1 MLEPTLTKTTMR
13 NKLLLGLAVAAT
25 ASAAFAD
32 WKDFTI
38 DKTNII
44 VGFESGDFDY
54 NIYYSGTEGSRARL
68 GIASADA
75 SKGYY
80 VRSLKFNL
88 GDGSTTT
95 SPYQWNLLGCF
106 TLGIPDASG
115 EYTVIDNQTGKP
127 IQYQMGELTIQ
138 TADESSTAT
147 AKVEMGT
154 SFLEIKGGGASDQT
168 PTLNIN
174 TSTALNST
182 HAKQGLALGNSSIL
196 NVNGNSTFTVNN
208 KIVANGDTAH
218 RSAVNVAADA
228 TLNVAGATLANT
240 DVVIAGQLKTTDTIT
255 LDNVNMTLDGSFT
268 STQKKSTILQNGTTV
283 SGNGVFNMNTSTTI
297 DNSSSVDI
305 RAITTGAGFW
315 VTVNGSLTVR
325 EDTTFNNLV
334 VNGTLQQLGGTTTVF
349 NRVST
354 FGAGSS
360 FKTVANTVRI
370 QAGTTD
376 ASYTTFTIDA
386 GNKSFIVGTENAK
399 INIQRG
405 TVVLEKAQAIRDAN
419 GGLVSI
425 STLNG
430 TTKAELILSA
440 SNDFATIT
448 ALKNNLDVFVS
459 EGAVL
464 KAAFAA
470 SDGGLI
476 VLHDFIDNS
485 VFVNNWESIE
495 DFYSIFEIYQTID
508 GTEVKVDKIYC
519 NNGWLSTT
527 AIPEPAE
534 WAAIFGAI
542 ALAAALYRRR
552 K

>member
-1 MLEPTLTKTTMR
+1 MR
-13 NKLLLGLAVAAT
+13 NKLLLGLAIAA
-25 ASAAFAD
+25 ASASTGFAD

-38 DKTNII
+38 DKTNTI
-44 VGFESGDFDY
+44 VNFESGDYDY
-54 NIYYSGTEGSRARL
+54 NIYYSGTENSRARL
-68 GIASADA
+68 GIANANPE
-75 SKGYY
+75 KGYV

-127 IQYQMGELTIQ
+127 ISYQMGELTIQ

-154 SFLEIKGGGASDQT
+154 SYLELRGGGASDQT

-182 HAKQGLALGNSSIL
+182 HEKQGLALGNSSIL
-196 NVNGNSTFTVNN
+196 NVNGNSTFTANN
-208 KIVANGDTAH
+208 KIVANSDTTH

-255 LDNVNMTLDGSFT
+255 LDNVDMTLDGMFT
-268 STQKKSTILQNGTTV
+268 GTQKKSTILQNGTTV

-297 DNSSSVDI
+297 DDTSSVDI

-315 VTVNGSLTVR
+315 VTVNGSLTVHA
-325 EDTTFNNLV
+325 DTTFNNLI
-334 VNGTLQQLGGTTTVF
+334 VNGTLQQLDGTTTVF

-376 ASYTTFTIDA
+376 ASYTTFLIDA
-386 GNKSFIVGTENAK
+386 NNKSFVVGTENAK

-476 VLHDFIDNS
+476 VLHDFVDNS

-495 DFYSIFEIYQTID
+495 DFSSIFEIYQTID
-508 GTEVKVDKIYC
+508 GMEVKVDKIYC

-534 WAAIFGAI
+534 WAAIFGAV
-542 ALAAALYRRR
+542 ALAATLYRRR